1 MSNNKSNLPIEIKV
15 IGGVVASVISLGLI
29 FGSFTIIPTSYVG
42 IKSRFNV
49 ITSEK
54 PLEAG
59 FHLKVPFLD
68 SIEKI
73 SLKQIQNDFTI
84 KQTQTIDLQPVTVSV
99 KVAYS
104 VPESMVIRNKKEIA
118 GDLFEK
124 IIEPRAKE
132 TIRDELAKYPA
143 EKLINSRVLL
153 ISSIQSQL
161 SIRVKEHA
169 RIEDISIVEMDF
181 ENAEYKK
188 AISDKV
194 IVKEQA
200 NKAIFQTQ
208 VIQEQAKQRM
218 IQAKAQADA
227 QLIIAKAEAE
237 GLKIKSTAVAQNPKL
252 IEFEKT
258 KADVEK
264 IKLMTAPDSKWDGKM
279 PATLIMGKDDNFIF
293 PLNNNQGK

>member
-1 MSNNKSNLPIEIKV
+1 MNNESIFQPRTIKIAKNCGIAL
-15 IGGVVASVISLGLI
+15 IGTI
-29 FGSFTIIPTSYVG
+29 FFFSSFSIIPTSYVG

-49 ITSEK
+49 IASDT

-59 FHLKVPFLD
+59 FHFKVPFLD
-68 SIEKI
+68 DIEHI
-73 SLKQIQNDFTI
+73 SLKQIQQDFTI

-99 KVAYS
+99 KVAYT
-104 VPESMVIRNKKEIA
+104 VPQSMVIRNKKEIA
-118 GDLFEK
+118 GDLFIK

-143 EKLINSRVLL
+143 EKLINSRTTL
-153 ISSIQSQL
+153 ISAIQTQL
-161 SIRVKEHA
+161 SARVKEHA
-169 RIEDISIVEMDF
+169 VIQDISIIEMDF

-194 IVKEQA
+194 IVKEEA

-208 VIQEQAKQRM
+208 IIQEEAKQRM
-218 IQAKAQADA
+218 IQAKAEADS

-237 GLKIKSTAVAQNPKL
+237 GLKIKSSAVAQNPKL

-264 IKLMTAPDSKWDGKM
+264 IRLMTSPDSKWDGKM
-279 PATLIMGKDDNFIF
+279 PATLIMGGEDKFIF
-293 PLNNNQGK
+293 PLNNQNK